1 MPSRV
6 LRAILD
12 ASRQAVHDVLTGRR
26 AHYPT
31 PAELASDGL
40 RAAGLESPVPCLDDL
55 TMRAR
60 PQGCACFLPEQH
72 CPECDRAA
80 REVYGG
86 R

>member
-1 MPSRV
+1 MTSRV

-12 ASRQAVHDVLTGRR
+12 AGRQAVHDVLTGRR

-40 RAAGLESPVPCLDDL
+40 RAAGIEPVPCLDNL
-55 TMRAR
+55 TAR
-60 PQGCACFLPEQH
+60 HRPAVCACFLPEQH

-80 REVYGG
+80 RECAQ
-86 R
+86 